1 VPCRLNIWAKQHYH
15 VTLRSV
21 ANNFRPLY
29 SWINSDPELY
39 HIAIARRMAV
49 RESSRYLAR
58 AVPRAFVPSARQ
70 QAFLGRRNASDE
82 APSRRL
88 SDQLDELETASSLT
102 TPVPEA
108 AAQAFDPVTRAKG
121 RKTQL
126 PRSR

>member
-1 VPCRLNIWAKQHYH
+1 
-15 VTLRSV
+15 
-21 ANNFRPLY
+21 
-29 SWINSDPELY
+29 
-39 HIAIARRMAV
+39 MAV

-58 AVPRAFVPSARQ
+58 AVPRAFVPSTRA

-102 TPVPEA
+102 TPVSEA
-108 AAQAFDPVTRAKG
+108 IAKSFDPVTRAKG
-121 RKTQL
+121 RKAQL